1 MGCRQSEHILL
12 GMKEDGIGIVTDKNY
27 DKMVPDSVKEKV
39 NAAIEAVASGEIV
52 VPTAIGDESN
62 AVVELRESMKP

>member
-1 MGCRQSEHILL
+1 
-12 GMKEDGIGIVTDKNY
+12 MKEDGIGIVTDKNY